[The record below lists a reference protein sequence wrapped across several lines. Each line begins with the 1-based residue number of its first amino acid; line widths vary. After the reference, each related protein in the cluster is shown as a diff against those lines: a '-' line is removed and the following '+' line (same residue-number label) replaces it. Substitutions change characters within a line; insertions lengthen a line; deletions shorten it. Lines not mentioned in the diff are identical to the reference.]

1 MMKKFLSGV
10 LVSALVLGTVSVVNP
25 TTAEAA
31 VPKPA
36 YTFDMNKANKNVVA
50 VARKGD
56 TSSMKPADVK
66 NGGVMPTTAAAK
78 GIKLK
83 YVKGKHGKALYLD
96 RSKSYGAQLKGV
108 NLGSGSWSVSFWV
121 KIPNGMGDFSAVFFA
136 GTDLTAKGAK
146 WVSITQRRDLGDI
159 GGSPVI
165 WSRDAKAVYDG
176 NKGEFPWYTKNW
188 VHVVLTVN
196 TKKEGVYNEKG
207 NEGYTKSAQAF
218 TYINGKPY
226 GNGAVSK
233 GAISSKTKFFLG
245 LNGWDIPMKAYY
257 DDVKIWKKALTAKQV
272 KALYKAEK

>member
-96 RSKSYGAQLKGV
+96 RSKSYGAQ
-108 NLGSGSWSVSFWV
+108 
-121 KIPNGMGDFSAVFFA
+121 
-136 GTDLTAKGAK
+136 
-146 WVSITQRRDLGDI
+146 
-159 GGSPVI
+159 
-165 WSRDAKAVYDG
+165 
-176 NKGEFPWYTKNW
+176 
-188 VHVVLTVN
+188 
-196 TKKEGVYNEKG
+196 
-207 NEGYTKSAQAF
+207 
-218 TYINGKPY
+218 
-226 GNGAVSK
+226 
-233 GAISSKTKFFLG
+233 
-245 LNGWDIPMKAYY
+245 
-257 DDVKIWKKALTAKQV
+257 
-272 KALYKAEK
+272 

>member
-83 YVKGKHGKALYLD
+83 YVKGKHGKALYL
-96 RSKSYGAQLKGV
+96 GQFL
-108 NLGSGSWSVSFWV
+108 SGLRFQTAWV
-121 KIPNGMGDFSAVFFA
+121 IS
-136 GTDLTAKGAK
+136 LLY
-146 WVSITQRRDLGDI
+146 SLL
-159 GGSPVI
+159 
-165 WSRDAKAVYDG
+165 
-176 NKGEFPWYTKNW
+176 
-188 VHVVLTVN
+188 VL
-196 TKKEGVYNEKG
+196 
-207 NEGYTKSAQAF
+207 
-218 TYINGKPY
+218 I
-226 GNGAVSK
+226 
-233 GAISSKTKFFLG
+233 
-245 LNGWDIPMKAYY
+245 
-257 DDVKIWKKALTAKQV
+257 
-272 KALYKAEK
+272 